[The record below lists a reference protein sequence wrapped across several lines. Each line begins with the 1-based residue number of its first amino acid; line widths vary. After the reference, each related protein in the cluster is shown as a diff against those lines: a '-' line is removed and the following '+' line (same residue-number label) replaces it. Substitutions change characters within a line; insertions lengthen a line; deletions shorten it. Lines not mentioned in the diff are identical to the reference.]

1 MRYLSRRCMYEKEMN
16 KLEECR
22 NLMQRICNLPSND
35 EELKKLGFDDD
46 GVKVLRDTILLVD
59 PDANRVA
66 KKMQDILA
74 YCDKLDS
81 QKKKV

>member
-1 MRYLSRRCMYEKEMN
+1 MN

>member
-1 MRYLSRRCMYEKEMN
+1 MYEKEMN

>member
-1 MRYLSRRCMYEKEMN
+1 MAT
-16 KLEECR
+16 LEECR
-22 NLMQRICNLPSND
+22 NLMQRICNLPAND
-35 EELKKLGFDDD
+35 AELKKQGFDDD
-46 GVKVLRDTILLVD
+46 GIKAVLHSVRPRINRDTIMLVD

-66 KKMQDILA
+66 QRMQDILA